1 VSFLNQLKTQA
12 HALRSQQNA
21 AQMSAEARVA
31 QTEAACQTVAAYLAD
46 LAQQLNVITPPAPAF
61 TLDGKTPWP
70 AMKMADFR
78 CDVRQKRLHPMGVV
92 GGVDVTDYIG
102 MGWRVLPQA
111 GPPVKAAVCVN
122 FPPEL
127 ERVEARL
134 ALGHLKHERL
144 EQRHPDTNK
153 LLAIRFEY
161 TTELLGSVRITPDH
175 EQSRIAF
182 RISNATGFEV
192 HTTELAAAA
201 INPAVLD
208 ELARLLV
215 AQPSRFLR

>member
-1 VSFLNQLKTQA
+1 MSFLNQLKTQA
-12 HALRSQQNA
+12 YALRSQQDA
-21 AQMSAEARVA
+21 AQLSVEARVA
-31 QTEAACQTVAAYLAD
+31 QTEVACQTVANYLAD

-70 AMKMADFR
+70 SMKMADFR
-78 CDVRQKRLHPMGVV
+78 CDVRKKRLRGLEVV
-92 GGVDVTDYIG
+92 DYIG
-102 MGWRVLPQA
+102 MGWRVLPQS
-111 GPPVKAAVCVN
+111 GPPVKAAVSVN

-134 ALGHLKHERL
+134 ALGHLKHERQ

-175 EQSRIAF
+175 DQSCLAF

-192 HTTELAAAA
+192 HSTQLATAD
-201 INPAVLD
+201 INPGVLD

>member
-1 VSFLNQLKTQA
+1 MSFLNQLKTQA

-21 AQMSAEARVA
+21 AQMTAEARVA

-78 CDVRQKRLHPMGVV
+78 CDVRQKRLR
-92 GGVDVTDYIG
+92 GVDVVDYIG
-102 MGWRVLPQA
+102 MGWRVQPQD
-111 GPPVKAAVCVN
+111 GPPVEAAVSVN

-134 ALGHLKHERL
+134 ALGHLKHDRR

-175 EQSRIAF
+175 DHSRMAF

-192 HTTELAAAA
+192 HTTEMAAAD

>member
-12 HALRSQQNA
+12 QALRSQHNA
-21 AQMSAEARVA
+21 QQLSVEARVV
-31 QTEAACQTVAAYLAD
+31 QTEAACHTVATYLAD

-78 CDVRQKRLHPMGVV
+78 CDVRQKRLR
-92 GGVDVTDYIG
+92 GVDVVDYIG

-111 GPPVKAAVCVN
+111 GAPAKAMVSVN

-127 ERVEARL
+127 ERVESRL

-175 EQSRIAF
+175 DQSSFTF

-192 HTTELAAAA
+192 HTTQLAAAD
-201 INPAVLD
+201 ITPAVLD
-208 ELARLLV
+208 DLARLLV

>member
-1 VSFLNQLKTQA
+1 LSFLNQLKTQA

-21 AQMSAEARVA
+21 AQMTAEARVA

-70 AMKMADFR
+70 AMKMTDFR
-78 CDVRQKRLHPMGVV
+78 CDVRQKRVRGI
-92 GGVDVTDYIG
+92 DVTDYIG
-102 MGWRVLPQA
+102 MGWRVQPLA
-111 GPPVKAAVCVN
+111 GPPVKAAVSVN

-161 TTELLGSVRITPDH
+161 TTDLLGSVRITPDH
-175 EQSRIAF
+175 DQSRMAF

-192 HTTELAAAA
+192 HTTELAAAD

>member
-1 VSFLNQLKTQA
+1 MSFLNQLKTQA
-12 HALRSQQNA
+12 HFLRNQQDASQIS
-21 AQMSAEARVA
+21 MEARVA
-31 QTEAACQTVAAYLAD
+31 QTETACRTVSVYLAD

-78 CDVRQKRLHPMGVV
+78 CDVRQKRLRGLEVV
-92 GGVDVTDYIG
+92 DYIG

-111 GPPVKAAVCVN
+111 GPPVKAAVSVN

-144 EQRHPDTNK
+144 EQRHPATNK

-161 TTELLGSVRITPDH
+161 STELLGSLRITPDH
-175 EQSRIAF
+175 DQSCFAF

-192 HTTELAAAA
+192 HTTQLPAAE
-201 INPAVLD
+201 INPGVLD
-208 ELARLLV
+208 ELARLLL

>member
-1 VSFLNQLKTQA
+1 MSFLNQLKTQA

-46 LAQQLNVITPPAPAF
+46 LAQQLNVITPPAAAF

-78 CDVRQKRLHPMGVV
+78 CDVRQKRVHHMG
-92 GGVDVTDYIG
+92 GMDVTDYIG
-102 MGWRVLPQA
+102 MGWRVLPQD
-111 GPPVKAAVCVN
+111 GPPVKAAVSVN

-134 ALGHLKHERL
+134 ALGHLKHDRR

-153 LLAIRFEY
+153 LQAIVFE
-161 TTELLGSVRITPDH
+161 H
-175 EQSRIAF
+175 
-182 RISNATGFEV
+182 
-192 HTTELAAAA
+192 ELAARAS
-201 INPAVLD
+201 VLITPNHD
-208 ELARLLV
+208 EARLQVRLAGV
-215 AQPSRFLR
+215 VGLDTQTTQVPATAITTAWLDDLAKAIVGQVSSWG

>member
-1 VSFLNQLKTQA
+1 MSFLNQLKTQA
-12 HALRSQQNA
+12 HALRSQQSD
-21 AQMSAEARVA
+21 QQLSAEARVA
-31 QTEAACQTVAAYLAD
+31 QTEAACQTVAHYLAD
-46 LAQQLNVITPPAPAF
+46 LALQLNVITPPAAAF

-70 AMKMADFR
+70 AMKLVDFR
-78 CDVRQKRLHPMGVV
+78 HDVRKKCLRGMDVV
-92 GGVDVTDYIG
+92 DYIG
-102 MGWRVLPQA
+102 MGWRVLPQV
-111 GPPVKAAVCVN
+111 GPPLKAAVSVN

-144 EQRHPDTNK
+144 EQRHPGTNK

-175 EQSRIAF
+175 DQSRLAF

-192 HTTELAAAA
+192 HTTQWAAAE
-201 INPAVLD
+201 INPGMLD

>member
-1 VSFLNQLKTQA
+1 MSFLNQLKNQA
-12 HALRSQQNA
+12 HALRSQHSTQ
-21 AQMSAEARVA
+21 QLSVEARVA
-31 QTEAACQTVAAYLAD
+31 RTEAACQTVSSYLAD

-78 CDVRQKRLHPMGVV
+78 CDVRQKRLR
-92 GGVDVTDYIG
+92 GVDVVDYIG

-111 GPPVKAAVCVN
+111 GPPVKAAISVN

-144 EQRHPDTNK
+144 EQRHPETNK

-161 TTELLGSVRITPDH
+161 STELLGSLRITPDH
-175 EQSRIAF
+175 DQSCFAF

-192 HTTELAAAA
+192 HTTQLPAAE
-201 INPAVLD
+201 INPGVLD
-208 ELARLLV
+208 ELARLLL

>member
-1 VSFLNQLKTQA
+1 MSFLNQLKTQA

-31 QTEAACQTVAAYLAD
+31 QTEAACQTVATYLVD
-46 LAQQLNVITPPAPAF
+46 LAQQLNVITPPAPVF

-78 CDVRQKRLHPMGVV
+78 CDVRQKRVR
-92 GGVDVTDYIG
+92 GVDVTDYIG
-102 MGWRVLPQA
+102 MGWRVLPQD
-111 GPPVKAAVCVN
+111 GPPLKAAVSVN

-127 ERVEARL
+127 ERVESRL
-134 ALGHLKHERL
+134 ALGHLKHDRR

-161 TTELLGSVRITPDH
+161 TTELLGSVRVTPDH
-175 EQSRIAF
+175 DQSRIAF

-192 HTTELAAAA
+192 HTTEMAAAD

>member
-1 VSFLNQLKTQA
+1 
-12 HALRSQQNA
+12 
-21 AQMSAEARVA
+21 
-31 QTEAACQTVAAYLAD
+31 
-46 LAQQLNVITPPAPAF
+46 
-61 TLDGKTPWP
+61 
-70 AMKMADFR
+70 MADFR
-78 CDVRQKRLHPMGVV
+78 CDVRQKRLC
-92 GGVDVTDYIG
+92 GVDVVDYIG

-111 GPPVKAAVCVN
+111 GLPVKAAVSVN

-144 EQRHPDTNK
+144 EQRHPETNK

-161 TTELLGSVRITPDH
+161 STELLGSLRITPDH
-175 EQSRIAF
+175 DQSCFAF

-192 HTTELAAAA
+192 HTIQLPAAE
-201 INPAVLD
+201 INPGVLD
-208 ELARLLV
+208 ELARLLL

>member
-1 VSFLNQLKTQA
+1 MSFLNQLKTQA
-12 HALRSQQNA
+12 HFLRNQQDASQIS
-21 AQMSAEARVA
+21 MEARVA
-31 QTEAACQTVAAYLAD
+31 QTETACRTVSVYLAD

-78 CDVRQKRLHPMGVV
+78 CDVRQKRLRGLEVV
-92 GGVDVTDYIG
+92 DYIG

-111 GPPVKAAVCVN
+111 GPPVKAAVSVN
-122 FPPEL
+122 FSPEL

-144 EQRHPDTNK
+144 EQRHPETNK

-161 TTELLGSVRITPDH
+161 STELLGSLRITPDH
-175 EQSRIAF
+175 DQSCFAF

-192 HTTELAAAA
+192 HTTHLPAAE
-201 INPAVLD
+201 INPGAHGDLVYANVTTAQAKLRMRRVL
-208 ELARLLV
+208 
-215 AQPSRFLR
+215 S

>member
-1 VSFLNQLKTQA
+1 MSFLNQLKTQA

-21 AQMSAEARVA
+21 TQLSAEARVA
-31 QTEAACQTVAAYLAD
+31 QTEAACQTMATYLAD

-61 TLDGKTPWP
+61 TLDGRTPWP

-78 CDVRQKRLHPMGVV
+78 CDVRQKRLR
-92 GGVDVTDYIG
+92 GVDVVDYIG

-111 GPPVKAAVCVN
+111 GPPVKAAVSVN

-144 EQRHPDTNK
+144 EQRHPETNK

-161 TTELLGSVRITPDH
+161 TTELLGSLRITPDH
-175 EQSRIAF
+175 DQSCFAF

-192 HTTELAAAA
+192 HTTQLPVVE
-201 INPAVLD
+201 INPDVLD

>member
-1 VSFLNQLKTQA
+1 MSFLNQLKSQA
-12 HALRSQQNA
+12 QALRSQHS
-21 AQMSAEARVA
+21 AQQLSAEARVA
-31 QTEAACQTVAAYLAD
+31 LTEAACQTMATYLAD
-46 LAQQLNVITPPAPAF
+46 LAQQLNVIMPPAPAF

-78 CDVRQKRLHPMGVV
+78 CDVRQKRLRGVEV
-92 GGVDVTDYIG
+92 VDYIG

-111 GPPVKAAVCVN
+111 GLPVQAAISVN

-134 ALGHLKHERL
+134 ALGHLKHQRL

-161 TTELLGSVRITPDH
+161 TTELLGSVRVTPDH
-175 EQSRIAF
+175 DQSCIHF
-182 RISNATGFEV
+182 RISNATGFEL
-192 HTTELAAAA
+192 HTTQLAAAD
-201 INPAVLD
+201 ISLAVLD

>member
-31 QTEAACQTVAAYLAD
+31 QTEAACQTVATYLAD
-46 LAQQLNVITPPAPAF
+46 LAQQLNVIHPPAPAF

-78 CDVRQKRLHPMGVV
+78 CDVRQKRVH
-92 GGVDVTDYIG
+92 GVDVVDYIG
-102 MGWRVLPQA
+102 MGWRVLPLA
-111 GPPVKAAVCVN
+111 GPPVKAAVSVN

-127 ERVEARL
+127 ERVESRL

-161 TTELLGSVRITPDH
+161 TTELLGSVRVTPDH
-175 EQSRIAF
+175 DQSRIAF

-192 HTTELAAAA
+192 HTTEMAAAD
-201 INPAVLD
+201 IHPGVLD

>member
-1 VSFLNQLKTQA
+1 MSFLNQLKNQA
-12 HALRSQQNA
+12 HVLRSQHS
-21 AQMSAEARVA
+21 AQQLSVEARVA
-31 QTEAACQTVAAYLAD
+31 QTEAACHTVANYVAD
-46 LAQQLNVITPPAPAF
+46 LAQQLNVITPPAPAY
-61 TLDGKTPWP
+61 TLDGKTLWP

-78 CDVRQKRLHPMGVV
+78 CDVRQKRLRGGNVV
-92 GGVDVTDYIG
+92 DYIG

-111 GPPVKAAVCVN
+111 GPPVKAAVSVN
-122 FPPEL
+122 FPPDL

-134 ALGHLKHERL
+134 ALGQLKHERL
-144 EQRHPDTNK
+144 EQRHPETHK

-161 TTELLGSVRITPDH
+161 TTELLGSLRITPDH
-175 EQSRIAF
+175 DQSCFAF

-192 HTTELAAAA
+192 HTVQLPAAE
-201 INPAVLD
+201 INPGVLD

>member
-1 VSFLNQLKTQA
+1 MSFLNQLKTQA
-12 HALRSQQNA
+12 HALRSQHS
-21 AQMSAEARVA
+21 AQQLSAEARVA
-31 QTEAACQTVAAYLAD
+31 QTETACQTVVAYLAD
-46 LAQQLNVITPPAPAF
+46 LAQQLNVITPPACAF

-70 AMKMADFR
+70 AMKMTDFR
-78 CDVRQKRLHPMGVV
+78 CDVRQKRLRGAAVV
-92 GGVDVTDYIG
+92 DYIG
-102 MGWRVLPQA
+102 MGWRVLPKT
-111 GPPVKAAVCVN
+111 GLPVKAAVSVN

-134 ALGHLKHERL
+134 ALGHLTHERL
-144 EQRHPDTNK
+144 EQRHPATHK

-175 EQSRIAF
+175 DQSSLAF

-192 HTTELAAAA
+192 HTAQLAADA
-201 INPAVLD
+201 INSTALD

>member
-1 VSFLNQLKTQA
+1 MSFLNQLKTQA

-46 LAQQLNVITPPAPAF
+46 LAQQLNVITPPAAAF

-78 CDVRQKRLHPMGVV
+78 CDVRQKRVHHMG
-92 GGVDVTDYIG
+92 GMDVTDYIG
-102 MGWRVLPQA
+102 MGWRVLPQD
-111 GPPVKAAVCVN
+111 GPPVKASVSVN

-134 ALGHLKHERL
+134 ALGHLKHDRR

-153 LLAIRFEY
+153 LLSIRFEY

-175 EQSRIAF
+175 EQSRFAF

-192 HTTELAAAA
+192 HTTELAAAD
-201 INPAVLD
+201 ITPAVLD